1 MQDFNMTKN
10 KLKFVFLSLLLIA
23 QPKSEAQLNGE
34 TTYDIAKI
42 FQSSIAALIYPSKA
56 ARDNAKSLGS
66 IDVGNLN
73 FGFCSNWSHDPKTG
87 RFTGSGPLE
96 LAGFYPSS
104 INPASHPQNYVAIKK
119 SKTTLSGKT
128 YTSKAVGNHN
138 LGCVDLSLTITFD
151 GTYTTAQNTRYNFKN
166 GLLSFSKNGN
176 QPNDLDDVGD
186 PTQLRGFIPLGGR
199 NIKINIDSG
208 YYASRVTLSMIGV
221 DYPYSYKGIWGVGG
235 VLSEG
240 FDEYNSFYLKLN
252 VKTERSKV
260 KGTASVFFKE
270 TKEWAPAMGRPV
282 EEYIYPNNDGYTLS
296 YNVTGTSNNGFSVLF
311 LTGTGKIRG
320 LKATLYIKEDTQE
333 ILPNG
338 KNSITLYGQTI
349 TY

>member
-1 MQDFNMTKN
+1 VK
-10 KLKFVFLSLLLIA
+10 KLAAVLFLFVGIIFR
-23 QPKSEAQLNGE
+23 SEAQLDGE
-34 TTYDIAKI
+34 YTYDVAKI
-42 FQSSIAALIYPSKA
+42 FQSSIAALIFPSKA

-66 IDVGNLN
+66 IDVGSLN

-96 LAGFYPSS
+96 IASFYPSS
-104 INPASHPQNYVAIKK
+104 INRAINSQDYVVINK

-128 YTSKAVGNHN
+128 YTSKAVGNYN
-138 LGCVDLSLTITFD
+138 LQCADLSLTTKFD
-151 GTYTTAQNTRYNFKN
+151 GTYITAQKTSYNFKN

-176 QPNDLDDVGD
+176 QPHDLDDVGN

-199 NIKINIDSG
+199 NIKINLDSG
-208 YYASRVTLSMIGV
+208 YYESRVTLSMIGV
-221 DYPYSYKGIWGVGG
+221 DFPYSYKGIWGMGG

-240 FDEYNSFYLKLN
+240 FDIYNSLYLWLN
-252 VKTERSKV
+252 LKTLGSKV
-260 KGTASVFFKE
+260 KGTASIFFKE
-270 TKEWAPAMGRPV
+270 STEWAPGTGKPY
-282 EEYIYPNNDGYTLS
+282 EEYIYPNNDGYLFS
-296 YNVTGTSNNGFSVLF
+296 YNVSGASNNGFSVLF
-311 LTGTGKIRG
+311 LIGTGKIKG

-349 TY
+349 KY